1 MEKTGRARQR
11 GCCLAL
17 VFNKK
22 NIINRYKEGEAV
34 PGAAA
39 SPGMTGTNKGM
50 FLDESLFPLIAAGD
64 GDAFLRLYEQTRT
77 SVYSF
82 ALSMLHNKHEAED
95 VMQDTY
101 LKIRMSAHLYQ
112 PRGKPMAWVITIVRN
127 LCLMRLRQGASDV
140 WELMETD
147 TVEELSFDNVRSAEE
162 RMVLKTAFHVLSET
176 ELRIVILHA
185 VSGLKHREIGDLL
198 KIPLSTVLSRYSRA
212 IGKLRKELRAV

>member
-1 MEKTGRARQR
+1 MNRRLSYAEWGELVRRAQTGEEKAFEELYYASYDYLYTVCFKSG
-11 GCCLAL
+11 
-17 VFNKK
+17 
-22 NIINRYKEGEAV
+22 V
-34 PGAAA
+34 P
-39 SPGMTGTNKGM
+39 
-50 FLDESLFPLIAAGD
+50 EEEIGD
-64 GDAFLRLYEQTRT
+64 VL
-77 SVYSF
+77 
-82 ALSMLHNKHEAED
+82 
-95 VMQDTY
+95 QDTY